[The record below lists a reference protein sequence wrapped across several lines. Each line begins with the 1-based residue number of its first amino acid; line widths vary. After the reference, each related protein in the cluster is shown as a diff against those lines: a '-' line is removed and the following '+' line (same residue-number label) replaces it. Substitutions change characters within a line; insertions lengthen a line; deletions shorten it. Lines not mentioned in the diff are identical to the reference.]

1 LQHFLNFFP
10 EPHGHF
16 EFGLIFGIRLP
27 FTVYLAGEGSK
38 ISIIIVIMSMSHMS
52 PKITASKILDWRGH
66 DFTPAIIT
74 IQYKG
79 PERVVG

>member
-38 ISIIIVIMSMSHMS
+38 ISIIIAIMSHMS
-52 PKITASKILDWRGH
+52 AKITASKILDWRGH

-79 PERVVG
+79 TERVVG

>member
-38 ISIIIVIMSMSHMS
+38 ISIIIVIMSHMS
-52 PKITASKILDWRGH
+52 AKITASKILDWRGH

-79 PERVVG
+79 TERVVG